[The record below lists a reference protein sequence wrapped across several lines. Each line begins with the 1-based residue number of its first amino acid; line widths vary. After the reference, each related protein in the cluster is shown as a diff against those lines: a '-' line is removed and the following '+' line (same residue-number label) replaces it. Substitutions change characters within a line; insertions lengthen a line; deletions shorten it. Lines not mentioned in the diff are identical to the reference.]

1 MKQEITI
8 GAAQKLTS
16 PNPFALL
23 TVRKPDGVTN
33 VMAVSWWTY
42 TSNHPASL
50 AVCLSKKG
58 YSGSC
63 IQAEKRFTVNIASEE
78 IRDAAF
84 RCGACSGRE
93 HDKAAELGVP
103 LAEDESGLCYVD
115 GSRVSFFCRLTNCV
129 EVADHVLYLAEI
141 EKIYGDADVA
151 GLYAMNGFAK
161 LDTVCVKD

>member
-1 MKQEITI
+1 MKQQLTI

-23 TVRKPDGVTN
+23 VVRKPDGSSN

-63 IQAEKRFTVNIASEE
+63 IEAEGRFSVNIVADAL
-78 IRDAAF
+78 RQAAF
-84 RCGACSGRE
+84 QCGTCSGRT
-93 HDKAAELGVP
+93 HDKAAEFEIP
-103 LAEDESGLCYVD
+103 LAEDASGVCYVD
-115 GSRVSFFCRLTNCV
+115 ASRVSFFCKLTNAV
-129 EVADHVLYLAEI
+129 PVGDHVLYLAEI
-141 EKIYGDADVA
+141 EKIVGDDTVR
-151 GLYAMNGFAK
+151 GLYAWNGYGSLGTAGAE
-161 LDTVCVKD
+161 

>member
-8 GAAQKLTS
+8 GVAQKLTS

-33 VMAVSWWTY
+33 IMAVSWWTY

-63 IQAEKRFTVNIASEE
+63 IQEEKRFTVNIAPEVLRES
-78 IRDAAF
+78 AF
-84 RCGACSGRE
+84 CCGGCSGRD
-93 HDKAAELGVP
+93 HDKAAELGIA
-103 LAEDESGLCYVD
+103 LAQDENGLCYVD
-115 GSRVSFFCRLTNCV
+115 GSRVTFFCRLTESV
-129 EVADHVLYLAEI
+129 EAADHVLYLAEI

-151 GLYAMNGFAK
+151 GLYAYNGYGK
-161 LDTVCVKD
+161 LDTV